1 MKYEVAATVDR
12 IIDGDSIEVTLSL
25 GWSMYHKTSIRL
37 HHVDTPEMR
46 GGTDI
51 SKAAA
56 RLAKAHV
63 ETLVPIGSKI
73 VIDSRELD
81 KFGRGL
87 AIVTNSEGVDVGED
101 LIERALAVRYEGG
114 NKAEV
119 AAAHQKNYELLEA
132 QGLISTAS
140 NNSK

>member
-56 RLAKAHV
+56 KLAKAHV
-63 ETLVPIGSKI
+63 EKLTPVGSKI
-73 VIDSRELD
+73 VIDSKELD

-87 AIVTNSEGVDVGED
+87 AIVTNADGVNVGED
-101 LIERALAVRYEGG
+101 LILRGLAVRYDGG

-119 AAAHQKNYELLEA
+119 AAAHEKNYELLQA
-132 QGLISTAS
+132 QGLI
-140 NNSK
+140 